1 MGRQIRRTE
10 IHARRVRTKRLKQL
24 QARYKDSKSAS
35 EKEEILAKV
44 AKRAPWLAGEKFLAM
59 VKGK

>member
-24 QARYKDSKSAS
+24 QARYKDSKSSAD
-35 EKEEILAKV
+35 KEAILAKV
-44 AKRAPWLAGEKFLAM
+44 AKRAPWLAGETFLAL
-59 VKGK
+59 VKAK